1 MERVDGSP
9 QPRLARISIAPV
21 KALAVQQVD
30 AVELGRNGVA
40 ENRRL
45 HLVDAAG
52 RLVNGKSSMRLSL
65 VASRLDIAAG
75 TLALEFPGGELVVG
89 ELALG
94 ERFESVFFGRPASGR
109 LVIGPWA
116 TALSDW
122 SGLELR
128 MVMADEVGAAS
139 DRGPEASVSIVS
151 QASVADLART
161 GGVETLDARRFRM
174 LFEIAGVGAY
184 AEDAWIGRDVRIGA
198 AVVRVHGNVGR
209 CVVTTCDPETGERD
223 FDTLGVLATYR
234 RLIETT
240 EPLPLGVVGAVVTT
254 GRVRVG
260 DAVSPL

>member
-9 QPRLARISIAPV
+9 QHVARISIAPV
-21 KALAVQQVD
+21 KGLAVQRVD
-30 AVELGRNGVA
+30 AVELGPNGVA

-45 HLVDAAG
+45 HLVDTAG

-75 TLALEFPGGELVVG
+75 TLTLEFPGGELVVG
-89 ELALG
+89 ELVLG
-94 ERFESVFFGRPASGR
+94 ERFESVFFGRPAGGH
-109 LVIGPWA
+109 LVVGPWA
-116 TALSDW
+116 AALADW

-128 MVMADEVGAAS
+128 MVMSDEVGAAS
-139 DRGPEASVSIVS
+139 DRGPDAGVSIVS
-151 QASVADLART
+151 EASVADLART
-161 GGVETLDARRFRM
+161 GGVESLDARRFRM
-174 LFEIAGVGAY
+174 LFEIAGVSAY
-184 AEDAWIGRDVRIGA
+184 AEDTWIGREVRIGD
-198 AVVRVHGNVGR
+198 AVVRLHGNVGR

-254 GRVRVG
+254 GNVRVG